1 MEERT
6 NENREIEVVVPSFKQ
21 PAANAFMRSKRIRK
35 EIVLFI
41 NLLGEGLTQEIN
53 LRWRLHLMGS

>member
-35 EIVLFI
+35 ETVLFI
-41 NLLGEGLTQEIN
+41 NLLGEGLTPEIN
-53 LRWRLHLMGS
+53 